1 MSTRHLVDPDLQPFL
16 DVFPAL
22 DLSTEALPGIRELMA
37 TMAVLGDPAEYDVT
51 RREIKVPGLNGA
63 PDVRCL
69 VYESNK
75 SSGTRPAFLHIHG
88 GGYIGGNVE
97 GSDQRNTQV
106 AAQLGVTVVS
116 VEYRLAPEHP
126 YPAPLDDCAAALA
139 WLFDTAGELNVDAA
153 RIAVGGDSAGGG
165 LAAALVQRT
174 HAEGKYT
181 IAFQHL
187 VYPMLDDRTT
197 APGVTPDPLTGEF
210 VWTADANKFGWAS
223 YLGDMAPAAPAV
235 PARADSVEGLPPTW
249 IGVGGLDLFLDED
262 IAYARR
268 LTGAGVATELQI
280 YPAAYHGFVFVQD
293 APISQRFERDYL
305 ESLGRGLGV

>member
-1 MSTRHLVDPDLQPFL
+1 MSTRHLVDPELQPFL
-16 DVFPAL
+16 DVFPNL
-22 DLSTEALPGIRELMA
+22 VLSHEALPGIRELMA
-37 TMAVLGDPAEYDVT
+37 SMAVLGDPSEHGVS
-51 RREIKVPGLNGA
+51 RREISVPGLNGA

-69 VYESNK
+69 VYENSEAT
-75 SSGTRPAFLHIHG
+75 GPRPAFFHIHG
-88 GGYIGGNVE
+88 GGYIGGTVE

-139 WLFDTAGELNVDAA
+139 WLFDNAA
-153 RIAVGGDSAGGG
+153 DLKIDPTRIAVGGDSAGGG

-174 HAEGKYT
+174 HAEGKYA

-197 APGVTPDPLTGEF
+197 APDVTPDPLTGEF

-223 YLGDMAPAAPAV
+223 YLADATPAAPAV
-235 PARADSVEGLPPTW
+235 PARTTSVEGLPPTW

-268 LTGAGVATELQI
+268 LTAAGIATELQI

-293 APISQRFERDYL
+293 AAVSQRFERDYL
-305 ESLGRGLGV
+305 GSLGRGLGV